1 MSNEVRQDYL
11 RKLELLKE
19 DVSRLGFMADEAVAR
34 AMRALATGDLSLA
47 QAVVQDDEQ
56 INRLRYYIEE
66 HSSTL
71 IALQQPTAGD
81 LRTII
86 AAMYVA
92 TNLERIGDYA
102 SGIAR
107 LALRLAE
114 DGESPNLPVSEDFAR
129 MALIGREM
137 LEASLTA
144 LIQRDAETARRT
156 GRRDDEVDDL
166 YQVIYRQ
173 LIQEMVNH
181 PDDIRRPTFLL
192 WIAHKLERIAD
203 RVTNVCERVIYMVT
217 GEIVEFAGRDEPA
230 TDLGITV
237 YSRP

>member
-11 RKLELLKE
+11 HKLELLKE

-34 AMRALATGDLSLA
+34 AMRALAGSDLSLA
-47 QAVVQDDEQ
+47 QAVVRDDEQ

-107 LALRLAE
+107 LVLRLAE
-114 DGESPNLPVSEDFAR
+114 DGESTAVPVSEDFAR

-137 LEASLTA
+137 LEASLAA
-144 LIQRDAETARRT
+144 LNQRDAETARRT

-166 YQVIYRQ
+166 YQTIYRQ

-230 TDLGITV
+230 ADLGVTV